1 MTNLSQTLGTTMLVQ
16 PADASKSIEVG
27 SRSNGSTPPATSPD
41 LKVTVPIAFEIGWV
55 MAVLF
60 GRLEPGLKDPDHL
73 PSEHDLPEELRRK
86 LEVGR
91 LHSLCERLC
100 PALSVESVKTL
111 RGVKMSDTPT
121 PKELQKMNLAVL
133 EVLAC
138 TSRPLEG
145 AYQMGRSLR
154 DTVNPPRRG
163 AEAKS
168 EAPMSSE
175 PAKVAALTKQ
185 LSHHRVVK
193 LQQHMAALSPFL
205 PENSAVIVG
214 ASIGRWSDF
223 ARTVL
228 DKNAPGGLCKL
239 SPDNSTEKVVGKIL
253 RSLLVQ
259 GDVWLNILTGAES
272 TSGLLTPEAYVAAGE
287 AALSRTVRIVRRI
300 ILHYWVAFFVL
311 AVAMVAVIFSAA
323 HNLSGA
329 GKVWTQIG
337 AIAGT
342 FGVSV
347 KGIKVR
353 VARLSGAAEKP
364 IYQSETLDAMA
375 WAVTTLPRVKLNHS
389 GVRALRRSGIQ
400 RSRPLGPV

>member
-1 MTNLSQTLGTTMLVQ
+1 M
-16 PADASKSIEVG
+16 
-27 SRSNGSTPPATSPD
+27 
-41 LKVTVPIAFEIGWV
+41 
-55 MAVLF
+55 
-60 GRLEPGLKDPDHL
+60 
-73 PSEHDLPEELRRK
+73 
-86 LEVGR
+86 
-91 LHSLCERLC
+91 
-100 PALSVESVKTL
+100 
-111 RGVKMSDTPT
+111 
-121 PKELQKMNLAVL
+121 
-133 EVLAC
+133 
-138 TSRPLEG
+138 
-145 AYQMGRSLR
+145 
-154 DTVNPPRRG
+154 
-163 AEAKS
+163 
-168 EAPMSSE
+168 
-175 PAKVAALTKQ
+175 
-185 LSHHRVVK
+185 
-193 LQQHMAALSPFL
+193 
-205 PENSAVIVG
+205 
-214 ASIGRWSDF
+214 
-223 ARTVL
+223 
-228 DKNAPGGLCKL
+228 
-239 SPDNSTEKVVGKIL
+239 SPDNSTEKVVGKIF